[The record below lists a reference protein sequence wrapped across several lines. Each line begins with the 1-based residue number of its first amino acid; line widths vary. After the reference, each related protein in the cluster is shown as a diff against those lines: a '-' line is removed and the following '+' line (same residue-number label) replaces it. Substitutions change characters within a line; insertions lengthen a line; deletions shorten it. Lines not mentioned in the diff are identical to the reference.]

1 MSTDEGQRPVKAF
14 REPELSEPIPTAREE
29 DDDEPSHGPHK
40 GFWALVLGSLGVVFG
55 DIGTSPL
62 YALQECVHGDHA
74 VPPTPENLFGILSLI
89 FWAMTLVVTFK
100 YVAVLLKADNRG
112 EGGIM
117 ALLALVP
124 DGLRR
129 VVAGRI
135 GLVSLLVIAG
145 TALLFGD
152 GIITPSISVLS
163 AVEGLAVAEPGL
175 SRFVVPVTCA
185 ILFALFAIQSRGT
198 GSIGRLFGPVMLVW
212 FTVLAGL
219 GVRHILTAPEILG
232 ALSPHHAIGFF
243 IHNGAHG
250 FALLGSVVLCVTGGE
265 ALYADMGHFG
275 PRPIRV
281 AWLYA
286 TFPALVLCYFGQ
298 GAMLLANPEASNR
311 VFFSM
316 VPKGPVTFALVLLAT
331 AATVIASQALISAV
345 FSLTHQA
352 VRLGYLPRVEV
363 LHTSRRIQGQIYIP
377 VVNWSLA
384 VSCLLLV
391 SLFQQSSKLAA
402 AYGLAVSG
410 TMALTSIV
418 FFYVTR
424 STWKWPAWK
433 SVGLLC
439 LFLSIDLPF
448 LGATCLKFLHGG
460 YIPVLVGLGFFVIM
474 ATWVKGRALLAEFY
488 ASRTIP
494 IDEFLETL
502 DSRIKARIPGLGVVM
517 ASPGTGT
524 PPVLLHITRRFR
536 VLHEQVFVLTV
547 TSEDVPNVPF
557 EERVE
562 VESLGQG
569 FYRVLVRCGFIDH
582 PNVPRAVRQA
592 QARLLLSEPASQV
605 VYLVNHETFVA
616 TDRGKMGRYQELFFA
631 LLARN
636 AVNASHYFGILPEQV
651 VELGSRIDL

>member
-1 MSTDEGQRPVKAF
+1 MTPDEGHRPVTSF
-14 REPELSEPIPTAREE
+14 REPELSEPIPTPRDEE
-29 DDDEPSHGPHK
+29 EEPAHRPHG

-62 YALQECVHGDHA
+62 YALQECVHGEHA
-74 VPPTPENLFGILSLI
+74 VAPTAENLYGILSLI

-124 DGLRR
+124 EALRR

-135 GLVSLLVIAG
+135 GPVSLLVIAG

-163 AVEGLAVAEPGL
+163 AVEGLAVAEPAL

-198 GSIGRLFGPVMLVW
+198 GSIGNLFGPVMLIW

-219 GVRHILTAPEILG
+219 GVRHILVAPEILG

-243 IHNGAHG
+243 VHNGVHG

-298 GAMLLANPEASNR
+298 GAMLLKNPEASSR

-316 VPKGPVTFALVLLAT
+316 VPQGPVTFALVLLAT

-377 VVNWSLA
+377 VVNWGLA

-391 SLFQQSSKLAA
+391 VLFKQSSKLAA

-418 FFYVTR
+418 FFYVTH
-424 STWKWPAWK
+424 STWKWPTWK

-460 YIPVLVGLGFFVIM
+460 YIPVLVGLGFFIIM

-494 IDEFLETL
+494 LDEFLATL
-502 DSRIKARIPGLGVVM
+502 DNRIKARIPGLGVVM
-517 ASPGTGT
+517 ASPGAGT

-547 TSEDVPNVPF
+547 TSEDVPTVPF

-562 VESLGQG
+562 VEDLGQG
-569 FYRVLVRCGFIDH
+569 FYRVLVHCGFTDH
-582 PNVPRAVRQA
+582 PNVPRAVKQA
-592 QARLLLSEPASQV
+592 QARLLLSEPASRV

-631 LLARN
+631 LLSRN
-636 AVNASHYFGILPEQV
+636 AVNASHYFGILPDQV